1 MAFYR
6 LPDGKIIE
14 SVVSFWNGIL
24 RKRYGVPVFVHDPA
38 AVWDRIAEMNEN
50 NDIRA
55 IAESLPPRNSEF
67 LMSLQRNEMLV
78 LGMSD
83 DEWNDAIS
91 AHDIAAI
98 NKHLYRVWKLGSKDY
113 NFKFH
118 TDTTAQIKEGDKE
131 MKMFHR
137 IGSIQA
143 LLALNPRKVSV
154 SILGEIDLENLTQS

>member
-1 MAFYR
+1 
-6 LPDGKIIE
+6 
-14 SVVSFWNGIL
+14 
-24 RKRYGVPVFVHDPA
+24 
-38 AVWDRIAEMNEN
+38 
-50 NDIRA
+50 
-55 IAESLPPRNSEF
+55 
-67 LMSLQRNEMLV
+67 MSLQRNEMLV

-98 NKHLYRVWKLGSKDY
+98 NKHLYRVWRLGSKDY

-131 MKMFHR
+131 MKMFYR

-154 SILGEIDLENLTQS
+154 SILGEIDLENLTKS